1 MAPYNRAPGSAKRF
15 QAGFAAISGL
25 CYVASKAAAEVVL
38 AFARTPLPEAQMPIV
53 PNTDAEEIP
62 WRPGYR
68 NFVLAGRD
76 QGLACIAG
84 YSVIEPG
91 AGAPLHSHKDVDEI
105 FILLEGTLDLR
116 LGDEQR
122 LVEANHTIAIP
133 AGVPH
138 AFVAVGP
145 NPVRMF
151 TFMPRNR
158 AIADATTYY
167 EGAPPAGADRH

>member
-1 MAPYNRAPGSAKRF
+1 
-15 QAGFAAISGL
+15 
-25 CYVASKAAAEVVL
+25 
-38 AFARTPLPEAQMPIV
+38 MPII
-53 PNTDAEEIP
+53 PNADAREIP

-91 AGAPLHSHKDVDEI
+91 AGAPLHVHKDVDEV

-138 AFVAVGP
+138 AFVALGAS
-145 NPVRMF
+145 PVRMF

-158 AIADATTYY
+158 AIAEATTYF
-167 EGAPPAGADRH
+167 EGEPPAGADQH

>member
-1 MAPYNRAPGSAKRF
+1 
-15 QAGFAAISGL
+15 
-25 CYVASKAAAEVVL
+25 
-38 AFARTPLPEAQMPIV
+38 MPII
-53 PNTDAEEIP
+53 PNTDAQEIP

-68 NFVLAGRD
+68 NFVLAGRE

-91 AGAPLHSHKDVDEI
+91 AGAPLHAHKDVDEV

-116 LGDEQR
+116 LGGEQR

-145 NPVRMF
+145 APVRMF

-158 AIADATTYY
+158 AIAEATTYF
-167 EGAPPAGADRH
+167 EGGPPAGADQH

>member
-1 MAPYNRAPGSAKRF
+1 
-15 QAGFAAISGL
+15 
-25 CYVASKAAAEVVL
+25 
-38 AFARTPLPEAQMPIV
+38 MPII
-53 PNTDAEEIP
+53 PNTDAQEIP

-68 NFVLAGRD
+68 NFVLAGRE

-91 AGAPLHSHKDVDEI
+91 AGAPLHAHKDVDEV

-145 NPVRMF
+145 APVRMF

-158 AIADATTYY
+158 AIAEATTYF
-167 EGAPPAGADRH
+167 EGEPPAGADQH

>member
-1 MAPYNRAPGSAKRF
+1 MPVIPNA
-15 QAGFAAISGL
+15 QA
-25 CYVASKAAAEVVL
+25 
-38 AFARTPLPEAQMPIV
+38 Q
-53 PNTDAEEIP
+53 EIP

-76 QGLACIAG
+76 QGLDCIAG

-91 AGAPLHSHKDVDEI
+91 AGAPLHAHDGVDEI
-105 FILLEGTLDLR
+105 FIVLEGTLDVR
-116 LGDEQR
+116 LGDVQR

-138 AFVAVGP
+138 AFVAVGAA
-145 NPVRMF
+145 PVRMF

-158 AIADATTYY
+158 AIADATTYF
-167 EGAPPAGADRH
+167 EGAPPSGADQH

>member
-1 MAPYNRAPGSAKRF
+1 
-15 QAGFAAISGL
+15 
-25 CYVASKAAAEVVL
+25 
-38 AFARTPLPEAQMPIV
+38 MPII
-53 PNTDAEEIP
+53 PNTDAQEIP

-68 NFVLAGRD
+68 NFVLAGRE

-91 AGAPLHSHKDVDEI
+91 AGAPLHVHKDVDEV

-145 NPVRMF
+145 GPTRMF

-158 AIADATTYY
+158 AIAEATTYF
-167 EGAPPAGADRH
+167 EGEPPAGADQH

>member
-1 MAPYNRAPGSAKRF
+1 
-15 QAGFAAISGL
+15 
-25 CYVASKAAAEVVL
+25 
-38 AFARTPLPEAQMPIV
+38 MPIV

>member
-1 MAPYNRAPGSAKRF
+1 MPIIPN
-15 QAGFAAISGL
+15 
-25 CYVASKAAAEVVL
+25 AEVH
-38 AFARTPLPEAQMPIV
+38 
-53 PNTDAEEIP
+53 EIP

-76 QGLACIAG
+76 EGLACIAG

-91 AGAPLHSHKDVDEI
+91 SGAPLHVHKDVDEI
-105 FILLEGTLDLR
+105 FILIEGTLDLR

-138 AFVAVGP
+138 AFIAVGP
-145 NPVRMF
+145 TPVRMF

-158 AIADATTYY
+158 AIAEATTYF
-167 EGAPPAGADRH
+167 EGAPPAGADQH

>member
-1 MAPYNRAPGSAKRF
+1 
-15 QAGFAAISGL
+15 
-25 CYVASKAAAEVVL
+25 
-38 AFARTPLPEAQMPIV
+38 MPII
-53 PNTDAEEIP
+53 PNTDAQEIP

-68 NFVLAGRD
+68 NFVLAGRE

-91 AGAPLHSHKDVDEI
+91 AGAPLHAHKDVDEV

-145 NPVRMF
+145 APVRMF

-158 AIADATTYY
+158 AIAEATTYF
-167 EGAPPAGADRH
+167 EGGPPAGAYQH

>member
-1 MAPYNRAPGSAKRF
+1 
-15 QAGFAAISGL
+15 
-25 CYVASKAAAEVVL
+25 
-38 AFARTPLPEAQMPIV
+38 MPII
-53 PNTDAEEIP
+53 PNTDAQEIP

-68 NFVLAGRD
+68 NFVLAGRE

-91 AGAPLHSHKDVDEI
+91 AGAPLHAHKDVDEV

-145 NPVRMF
+145 APVRMF

-158 AIADATTYY
+158 AIADATTYF
-167 EGAPPAGADRH
+167 EGEPPAGADQH

>member
-1 MAPYNRAPGSAKRF
+1 
-15 QAGFAAISGL
+15 
-25 CYVASKAAAEVVL
+25 
-38 AFARTPLPEAQMPIV
+38 MPIV

-145 NPVRMF
+145 TPVRMF

>member
-1 MAPYNRAPGSAKRF
+1 
-15 QAGFAAISGL
+15 
-25 CYVASKAAAEVVL
+25 
-38 AFARTPLPEAQMPIV
+38 MPIV
-53 PNTDAEEIP
+53 PNTEAEEIP

-116 LGDEQR
+116 LGDEQH

>member
-1 MAPYNRAPGSAKRF
+1 
-15 QAGFAAISGL
+15 
-25 CYVASKAAAEVVL
+25 
-38 AFARTPLPEAQMPIV
+38 MPIIQ
-53 PNTDAEEIP
+53 NTDAQEIP

-76 QGLACIAG
+76 EGLTCVAG

-91 AGAPLHSHKDVDEI
+91 AGAPLHAHHDVDEI
-105 FILLEGTLDLR
+105 FILLEGTLDFQ
-116 LGDEQR
+116 LGDERR

-138 AFVAVGP
+138 SFVAVGP
-145 NPVRMF
+145 SPVRMF

-158 AIADATTYY
+158 AIAEATTYF
-167 EGAPPAGADRH
+167 EGAPPPGAGQH

>member
-1 MAPYNRAPGSAKRF
+1 MPVIVNT
-15 QAGFAAISGL
+15 QA
-25 CYVASKAAAEVVL
+25 
-38 AFARTPLPEAQMPIV
+38 Q
-53 PNTDAEEIP
+53 EIP

-91 AGAPLHSHKDVDEI
+91 AGAPLHAHKDVDEI
-105 FILLEGTLDLR
+105 FILLEGTLDFR
-116 LGDEQR
+116 LGDERR
-122 LVEANHTIAIP
+122 LVEPNHTIAIP

-145 NPVRMF
+145 SPVRMF
-151 TFMPRNR
+151 TFMPRNH
-158 AIADATTYY
+158 AIADATTYF

>member
-1 MAPYNRAPGSAKRF
+1 
-15 QAGFAAISGL
+15 
-25 CYVASKAAAEVVL
+25 
-38 AFARTPLPEAQMPIV
+38 MPIIA
-53 PNTDAEEIP
+53 NTEAREIP

-68 NFVLAGRD
+68 NFVLAGREE
-76 QGLACIAG
+76 GLACIAG

-91 AGAPLHSHKDVDEI
+91 AGAPLHAHKDVDEI
-105 FILLEGTLDLR
+105 FIVLEGALDLR
-116 LGDEQR
+116 LGEEQV

-145 NPVRMF
+145 GPTRMF

-158 AIADATTYY
+158 AIADATTYF
-167 EGAPPAGADRH
+167 EGVPPAGADQH

>member
-1 MAPYNRAPGSAKRF
+1 
-15 QAGFAAISGL
+15 
-25 CYVASKAAAEVVL
+25 
-38 AFARTPLPEAQMPIV
+38 MPIIA
-53 PNTDAEEIP
+53 NIDAPEIP

-84 YSVIEPG
+84 YSIIEPG
-91 AGAPLHSHKDVDEI
+91 AGAPLHVHQGVDEI
-105 FILLEGTLDLR
+105 FILLEGCLDFH

-122 LVEANHTIAIP
+122 LVEAGHTIAIP

-138 AFVAVGP
+138 AFAAVGDV
-145 NPVRMF
+145 PVRMF
-151 TFMPRNR
+151 TFMPRNQ
-158 AIADATTYY
+158 AIADATVYL